1 MKVSKY
7 IIVFV
12 CLILMLFSL
21 IPLKVLASEEVEEF
35 EIVADDLEVGFSYYL
50 ESNSENL
57 SGYDANMVK
66 NDFYYNPENLPK
78 VLIIGNLEYD
88 TGAEIIEK
96 YFLIYYKDEL
106 IINNAQ
112 IRSNSLFVVKDYYS
126 LDVLNMDLFEGQNEI
141 VSFYDIP
148 YGYYLG
154 SLANYQVIVSDEYEM
169 IYTEQQKPYSLNE
182 YHELYLNNNSSNEN
196 EDNDNVDNDNV
207 LSEIKNFIENY
218 FKFNSGVLVMENAVS
233 LINEKCNDN
242 EFFTSVVAI
251 KNTLQDLYNE
261 DYSSRTGFYEL
272 GLLELKSNYTT
283 DTRYKNHGNSIIG
296 DWEQGFSFNTGPK
309 INGNYINWGLK
320 NVQIMNFDW
329 YFGKNLGDGYY
340 TKGLKPTIDN
350 FISAFLWLSFAWA
363 LYLNLPNIISGELTN
378 VGNLISGGFSS
389 EYKFN
394 DDEEK
399 VFNTQIVDNQT
410 GEILKDTTT
419 IRKRGKGY

>member
-1 MKVSKY
+1 MKSYK
-7 IIVFV
+7 IVISV
-12 CLILMLFSL
+12 TLLILMMLTF
-21 IPLKVLASEEVEEF
+21 IPLDVLADDNV
-35 EIVADDLEVGFSYYL
+35 INADELEVGFSYYL

-66 NDFYYNPENLPK
+66 NNFYYHPENLPK

-88 TGAEIIEK
+88 TGSEIIEK

-106 IINNAQ
+106 IIDNAQ

-154 SLANYQVIVSDEYEM
+154 SLANYQVIVS
-169 IYTEQQKPYSLNE
+169 NE
-182 YHELYLNNNSSNEN
+182 YSYIYHDQQEPYLLTDYYDLYLNNNSSNEN
-196 EDNDNVDNDNV
+196 ENNDNV
-207 LSEIKNFIENY
+207 LSEIKKLLTDY

-272 GLLELKSNYTT
+272 GLLELKSDYATNTKYI
-283 DTRYKNHGNSIIG
+283 NHGNSIIG
-296 DWEQGFSFNTGPK
+296 DWEQGFTYVETTK
-309 INGNYINWGLK
+309 IGKDEFVINWGFGD
-320 NVQIMNFDW
+320 VQVLNFDW
-329 YFGKNLGDGYY
+329 YFGKDLGNGYY
-340 TKGLKPTIDN
+340 TKGLKPAIDN
-350 FISAFLWLSFAWA
+350 FISAFLWLAFAWA
-363 LYLNLPNIISGELTN
+363 LYLNLPNVISGELTSI
-378 VGNLISGGFSS
+378 GSLITGGFGS
-389 EYKFN
+389 ETVYNDNVSK

-399 VFNTQIVDNQT
+399 IFNTQVVDNQT
-410 GEILKDTTT
+410 GEILRDTTT
-419 IRKRGKGY
+419 IWKKGKGWE